1 MDILPKKLLLD
12 IVNEPYNL
20 PAILDSDNVNEF
32 RKKYDDS
39 YHQSSR
45 KSVPN
50 KQMLKMNMKIQ
61 MQRQRAMLTGK
72 KKAPPT
78 RPWVIL
84 FLDRFKCKSND
95 DRVKF
100 LKFQSY
106 LLVDEFGVNCLWKLI
121 EREISKKRLRL
132 KQIKTH

>member
-1 MDILPKKLLLD
+1 MILIPYYNLDNDLKYLDILPKKLLLD
-12 IVNEPYNL
+12 INNEPYIL
-20 PAILDSDNVNEF
+20 PAILDLDNVKEF

-39 YHQSSR
+39 YYQNDR

-78 RPWVIL
+78 RP
-84 FLDRFKCKSND
+84 
-95 DRVKF
+95 
-100 LKFQSY
+100 
-106 LLVDEFGVNCLWKLI
+106 
-121 EREISKKRLRL
+121 
-132 KQIKTH
+132 

>member
-1 MDILPKKLLLD
+1 MLNLENDLKYLDILPKKLLLE
-12 IVNEPYNL
+12 IINEPYNL
-20 PAILDSDNVNEF
+20 PAILDLDNVNEF

-39 YHQSSR
+39 YYQRSR

-78 RPWVIL
+78 RP
-84 FLDRFKCKSND
+84 
-95 DRVKF
+95 
-100 LKFQSY
+100 
-106 LLVDEFGVNCLWKLI
+106 
-121 EREISKKRLRL
+121 
-132 KQIKTH
+132 